1 MADRRKIGTKDK
13 WKEKTW
19 YTIVA
24 PSFLGEKEIALSPAA
39 DAALMIGR
47 KVEVPV
53 SDFTGN
59 FRKSSTMVIFKVKE
73 CVGKRCTTEFI
84 GHKVS
89 DDTIRRMVRRRK
101 ERIDIIMPS
110 KTKDGYRLVIKIV
123 LVSDS
128 KLTANKRSE
137 VRSKIIGFINEKC
150 SSMALP
156 ELAQYI
162 IGDNVYNDIV
172 DTLKDVYPIKKI
184 EIRKSEVLGR
194 DTGYMEE
201 PGAQTQMEAQ

>member
-24 PSFLGEKEIALSPAA
+24 PSFLGEREIALSPAA
-39 DAALMIGR
+39 DPSLMIGR

-59 FRKSSTMVIFKVKE
+59 FRKSSTMVIFRVKE
-73 CVGKRCTTEFI
+73 CTGKRCTTEFI

-128 KLTANKRSE
+128 KLTANKRGE
-137 VRSKIIGFINEKC
+137 VRSKIIGFINERC
-150 SSMALP
+150 GSMTLP

-194 DTGYMEE
+194 DGYVEE
-201 PGAQTQMEAQ
+201 PGAQTQIEAQ